1 MLDRTDKSAQL
12 LAHARY
18 VRERQRDEQI
28 VRLEQDLAKEK
39 DARLKERFMWLIGL
53 IVLFDFYVFA
63 KVSSFESF
71 LLFVFELL
79 LLIPLARELEIKEV
93 ITLLDRLTSSFS
105 RKNTGT

>member
-1 MLDRTDKSAQL
+1 M
-12 LAHARY
+12 
-18 VRERQRDEQI
+18 
-28 VRLEQDLAKEK
+28 RLEQDLAKEK

-53 IVLFDFYVFA
+53 IVLFDFYVFT

>member
-1 MLDRTDKSAQL
+1 M
-12 LAHARY
+12 
-18 VRERQRDEQI
+18 
-28 VRLEQDLAKEK
+28 AKEK

-53 IVLFDFYVFA
+53 IVLFDFYVFT

-71 LLFVFELL
+71 LLFIFELL

-105 RKNTGT
+105 RKNTGI